1 MSEKSIF
8 EEIGGFEA
16 IIAAVDIF
24 YEKVINDERLARF
37 FAHMNMDSQQD
48 KMVAFMA
55 WAFGGPEE
63 YKGRD
68 LRLAHQG
75 LVKNMGLNDSHFDAV
90 AEHLQSTLQE
100 LEVDPALVSRV
111 LDLVGSTRNDVLGR

>member
-1 MSEKSIF
+1 MAEKPIF

-24 YEKVINDERLARF
+24 YEKIMQDQRLERF
-37 FAHMNMDSQQD
+37 FAHLNMDSQQD

-55 WAFGGPEE
+55 WAFGGPED

-90 AEHLQSTLQE
+90 AEHLQATLQE
-100 LEVDPALVSRV
+100 LDVPSPLIQRV
-111 LDLVGSTRNDVLGR
+111 LDLVGSTRNEVLNR